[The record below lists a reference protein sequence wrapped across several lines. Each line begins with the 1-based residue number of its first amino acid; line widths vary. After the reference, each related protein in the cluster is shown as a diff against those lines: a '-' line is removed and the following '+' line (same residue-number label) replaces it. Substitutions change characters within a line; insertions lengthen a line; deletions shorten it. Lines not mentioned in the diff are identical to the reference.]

1 MLVPNQKSG
10 NWFKPITGTAVR
22 TDYYHKIRHFKIV
35 SFLKMYLFCKSK
47 HTYAMVYVS
56 EDNLHKSVLSF
67 HDGDP
72 RD

>member
-1 MLVPNQKSG
+1 
-10 NWFKPITGTAVR
+10 
-22 TDYYHKIRHFKIV
+22 
-35 SFLKMYLFCKSK
+35 MYLFCKSK